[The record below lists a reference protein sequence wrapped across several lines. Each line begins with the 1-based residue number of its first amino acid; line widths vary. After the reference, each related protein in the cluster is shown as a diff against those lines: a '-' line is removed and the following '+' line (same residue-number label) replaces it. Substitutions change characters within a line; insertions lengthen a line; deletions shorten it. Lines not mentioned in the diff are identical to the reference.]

1 MEKRR
6 WTASELA
13 RNAGLTP
20 STVLRLLNDPAHRF
34 VPSLKT
40 LQKISVAS
48 DHPIPRKVLD
58 AIGAARSDTSQ
69 QRGFADQD
77 AGRLREA
84 GKTVRLRPLSSLPI
98 GLQSERGEVLVSCPP
113 QLDGDETAFACY
125 MPDAALEPWVKS
137 GSLLFG
143 TNRRDPIK
151 DDLVLLTDAE
161 GRSKVRLLVDI
172 DGRAMTVK
180 AGSGAL
186 EAVRLGD
193 LKEVAVIAVIV
204 RY

>member
-6 WTASELA
+6 WTGSELA

-20 STVLRLLNDPAHRF
+20 STVLRLLNDPDHRF

-40 LQKISVAS
+40 LQKISAAS
-48 DHPIPRKVLD
+48 GQPIPKKVFD
-58 AIGAARSDTSQ
+58 AIGVARSDASQ
-69 QRGFADQD
+69 QRGFADQEVGRLRD
-77 AGRLREA
+77 AGR
-84 GKTVRLRPLSSLPI
+84 TVRLRPISSLPT
-98 GLQSERGEVLVSCPP
+98 GLQAERGEVLVRCPP

-125 MPDAALEPWVKS
+125 TPDAALEPWVKS

-151 DDLVLLTDAE
+151 DDLVLLTDAQ
-161 GRSKVRLLVDI
+161 GRSKVRLLVHH

-186 EAVRLGD
+186 ETVSLDD
-193 LKEVAVIAVIV
+193 LKDVAVIAVIV
-204 RY
+204 RS